1 MIFCAL
7 SSFLKLQSRQ
17 YWIYLSFKKPSGNQ
31 DFYIFTESVWGNEL
45 LSSKFRVMNWSTW
58 NCKPFFLMNF
68 AKLQIF
74 KFTLEKVKTT
84 FSSLQAIQW
93 RAVRL
98 WLDVGV
104 YIQTSCRKL
113 YKKLYIMMDGP
124 NWSKTKIQNMTARSY
139 YQLYGLEFCEFQE
152 LLPAKSAAWDWEYL
166 PDRRQLAKFCHISS
180 SQSAFILSVYW
191 RLDIQVCTDLPITIL
206 SRDQL
211 EIMNFNVL
219 SFYLFNYME
228 VTEYNT
234 ESSCTVYP
242 AYHGARARPWTCRR
256 SGWGPSWEEPAS
268 PSSSPWPAAGRTSSW
283 WRAAGWRA
291 EDTPGRSPAPGGRQ

>member
-68 AKLQIF
+68 AKLQIY
-74 KFTLEKVKTT
+74 KYTLEKVKTT
-84 FSSLQAIQW
+84 FSFLQAIQW

-124 NWSKTKIQNMTARSY
+124 NWSKPKSKIWQHRVIISFMVLNFVNSRNYCQQSQQREIENI
-139 YQLYGLEFCEFQE
+139 YQTG
-152 LLPAKSAAWDWEYL
+152 D
-166 PDRRQLAKFCHISS
+166 
-180 SQSAFILSVYW
+180 
-191 RLDIQVCTDLPITIL
+191 
-206 SRDQL
+206 
-211 EIMNFNVL
+211 N
-219 SFYLFNYME
+219 
-228 VTEYNT
+228 
-234 ESSCTVYP
+234 
-242 AYHGARARPWTCRR
+242 
-256 SGWGPSWEEPAS
+256 
-268 PSSSPWPAAGRTSSW
+268 
-283 WRAAGWRA
+283 
-291 EDTPGRSPAPGGRQ
+291 